1 MAEDR
6 GWRAAWPGLCATL
19 VGVGIGR
26 FSYTPLIPF
35 LIADGVL
42 SETEAAYLGAA
53 SVLGYLLG
61 ASVAARTASRIG
73 MAKSVRLPFLLAA
86 LSLVACVPQLGF
98 WWFLPW
104 RLFIRI
110 AVAILLVL
118 A

>member
-1 MAEDR
+1 MAER
-6 GWRAAWPGLCATL
+6 GGWRAAWPGLCATL

-61 ASVAARTASRIG
+61 ASVAARTVSRIG
-73 MAKSVRLPFLLAA
+73 MAKSVRLPVLPAA
-86 LSLVACVPQLGF
+86 LSLAACGPPPGVL
-98 WWFLPW
+98 WFL
-104 RLFIRI
+104 
-110 AVAILLVL
+110 A
-118 A
+118 